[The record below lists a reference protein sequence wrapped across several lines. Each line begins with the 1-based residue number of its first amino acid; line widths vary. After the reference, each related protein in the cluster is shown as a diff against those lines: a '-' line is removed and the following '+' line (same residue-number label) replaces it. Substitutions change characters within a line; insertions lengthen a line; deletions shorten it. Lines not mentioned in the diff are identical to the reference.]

1 MVSIELMRASNSR
14 IATSLPSG
22 LVAVFVGATS
32 GIGETTLKKFAKQT
46 QQPRIYFLGRRES
59 EGNRIQAELKH
70 LNPAGEYHFVQ
81 KDASLLCNVDD
92 VCRYIRGRE
101 DAINLLFLSC
111 GSLITKKRKFRRPS
125 FLCLHASVS
134 WSISETDE
142 GLHYPMALA
151 YYARTRFIV
160 NLLPQLKQAQSLRR
174 VITVGAGGKEGAVI
188 PTDWQANNMGILSFR
203 PHVTSMITLTL
214 LAIAKQAENV
224 SFIHDYPGFV
234 NTGMSRELTGIVPA
248 ITKVLFAPVM
258 AMIKIPID
266 ETGERQLYFATS
278 ARFPPRDHGTGA
290 AGSAGAVALG
300 QGVSMAVGADG
311 KSGGGVYSIDY
322 EAEGTSERVQG
333 VLEGLKSDGTAEKV
347 WKHVQEEFVRIT
359 GSTSCPQ

>member
-1 MVSIELMRASNSR
+1 
-14 IATSLPSG
+14 
-22 LVAVFVGATS
+22 
-32 GIGETTLKKFAKQT
+32 
-46 QQPRIYFLGRRES
+46 
-59 EGNRIQAELKH
+59 
-70 LNPAGEYHFVQ
+70 
-81 KDASLLCNVDD
+81 
-92 VCRYIRGRE
+92 
-101 DAINLLFLSC
+101 
-111 GSLITKKRKFRRPS
+111 
-125 FLCLHASVS
+125 
-134 WSISETDE
+134 
-142 GLHYPMALA
+142 MALG

-160 NLLPQLKQAQSLRR
+160 NLLPQLKHAQSLRR

-214 LAIAKQAENV
+214 LAIAKQAPNV

-266 ETGERQLYFATS
+266 ETGERQLYLATS
-278 ARFPPRDHGTGA
+278 ARFPPRDHRSDV

-300 QGVSMAVGADG
+300 QGVSVAIGADG

-333 VLEGLKSDGTAEKV
+333 ILEGLKSDGIAEKV

-359 GSTSCPQ
+359 GSNACQQ